1 MMKQGFT
8 AAVDFEASAAVEL
21 QRNVPKTPAI
31 VEPRGD
37 FGA

>member
-8 AAVDFEASAAVEL
+8 AAVDFEASAGVEL
-21 QRNVPKTPAI
+21 ERNIPKTPAI
-31 VEPRGD
+31 VEARGD